1 MERGVDQ
8 TRCLLME
15 SKGRRGLRAAAPGA
29 TPAEVEIPPQTAIE
43 AVKPMEERVPAEA
56 PTDIPLSAT
65 SPMTAPS
72 RERAVNASTACTFSD
87 VFADFGSQNF
97 AAFIQAQTALARGLE
112 ALSAELTGLTLSG
125 IDGAARAATDM
136 LAVKTIADAIEVN
149 AGFTKRNFDTLIG
162 GSAKLSE
169 LSVKVASEAS
179 QPILTQLGK
188 DWTRAARL
196 AF

>member
-1 MERGVDQ
+1 
-8 TRCLLME
+8 ME
-15 SKGRRGLRAAAPGA
+15 SKGKRGLRGAA
-29 TPAEVEIPPQTAIE
+29 PAEVEVPAGIPIE
-43 AVKPMEERVPAEA
+43 AVKPMEERIPAEA
-56 PTDIPLSAT
+56 PADISGFAT
-65 SPMTAPS
+65 SPMVAPS
-72 RERAVNASTACTFSD
+72 RVRAVTASVACAFSE

-97 AAFIQAQTALARGLE
+97 AAFIQAQTALARGLQ
-112 ALSAELTGLTLSG
+112 ALNAEMAGLTLSG
-125 IDGAARAATDM
+125 IDTAARTATDM
-136 LAVKTIADAIEVN
+136 LAVKTIADAIKVN

-196 AF
+196 AFWPA

>member
-1 MERGVDQ
+1 
-8 TRCLLME
+8 ME
-15 SKGRRGLRAAAPGA
+15 SKGKRGLRATVPGA
-29 TPAEVEIPPQTAIE
+29 TPAEVKIRPETPIE
-43 AVKPMEERVPAEA
+43 PVKPMEERIPGEGPA
-56 PTDIPLSAT
+56 DISASAT
-65 SPMTAPS
+65 SPIVAPS
-72 RERAVNASTACTFSD
+72 RVRAVNASTARAFCD

-112 ALSAELTGLTLSG
+112 ALSVEMAGLTLSG
-125 IDGAARAATDM
+125 IDTAARTATAM
-136 LAVKTIADAIEVN
+136 LAVKTIADAIEAN

-169 LSVKVASEAS
+169 LGVKLASEAS

-196 AF
+196 AFWPA